1 MSAEPE
7 STPGVARLTDVP
19 PGELL
24 AVTAPD
30 GTRVLLANVDG
41 EVHAVANE
49 CSHEFAPLEDGE
61 LEDDTVVCPWHFSR
75 FCLRSGKALDM
86 PAVDP
91 VATYPVTVIG
101 DEVFLGPRRGD
112 G

>member
-1 MSAEPE
+1 MD
-7 STPGVARLTDVP
+7 TVRRVATLTDLP

-24 AVTAPD
+24 AVTAAD

-49 CSHEFAPLEDGE
+49 CSHEFAPLEEGE
-61 LEDDTVVCPWHFSR
+61 LEDDAVVCPWHFSR
-75 FCLRSGKALDM
+75 FCLRTGNALDM

-91 VATYPVTVIG
+91 VATYTVRVVG
-101 DEVFLGPRRGD
+101 DEIHLGPRRD
-112 G
+112 PA